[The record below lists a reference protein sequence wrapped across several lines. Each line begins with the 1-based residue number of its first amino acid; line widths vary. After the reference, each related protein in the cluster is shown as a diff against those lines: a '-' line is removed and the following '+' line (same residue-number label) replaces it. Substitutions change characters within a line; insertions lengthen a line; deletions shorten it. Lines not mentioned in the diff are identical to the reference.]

1 MLTVDGRSIDCV
13 ESGAGPALLFLP
25 GSYSTTAAWRQ
36 VQRLL
41 RPGYRVVTSSL
52 CGYGG
57 TTDTRT
63 QQDFGIQHEVHVVQA
78 LVRHI
83 GQSVHLVGHSFG
95 GTVAL
100 AAALSHTVDIA
111 SLTLFEAN
119 PMPLIQAH
127 GGGRLYEETLDMSQA
142 FEAAVNTGE
151 HDAPGRIIDFWSR
164 PGVFA
169 SMPEAVKT
177 YCRETAAVNVL
188 DWRTG
193 FAFKVNASD
202 CSSVNIPVLLVRG
215 GEANPAMIAITDS
228 LQRSL
233 PKVRHVAVE
242 GAGHFL
248 ITSHAARCAELLSSF
263 LLEVA

>member
-1 MLTVDGRSIDCV
+1 MLTVDGRNIDCV
-13 ESGAGPALLFLP
+13 ESGEGPALLFLP

-57 TTDTRT
+57 TMDTRT
-63 QQDFGIQHEVHVVQA
+63 QQDFGIQHEVQLVQA
-78 LVRHI
+78 LARHI
-83 GQSVHLVGHSFG
+83 GQPVHLIGHSFG

-100 AAALSHTVDIA
+100 ATALSHTLEIA

-119 PMPLIQAH
+119 PMHLIQAH
-127 GGGRLYEETLDMSQA
+127 GGGRLYEETLAMSQA
-142 FEAAVNTGE
+142 FEAAVDAGE
-151 HDAPGRIIDFWSR
+151 YDAPAHVIDFWTSR
-164 PGVFA
+164 GVFA
-169 SMPEAVKT
+169 GMPDAVKT
-177 YCRETAAVNVL
+177 YCRETVAVNVL
-188 DWRTG
+188 DWRTD

-202 CSSVNIPVLLVRG
+202 CSNLNIPMLLVRG
-215 GEANPAMIAITDS
+215 GEANPAMIAITDT
-228 LQRSL
+228 LQGGL
-233 PKVRHVAVE
+233 PNARHVAVE